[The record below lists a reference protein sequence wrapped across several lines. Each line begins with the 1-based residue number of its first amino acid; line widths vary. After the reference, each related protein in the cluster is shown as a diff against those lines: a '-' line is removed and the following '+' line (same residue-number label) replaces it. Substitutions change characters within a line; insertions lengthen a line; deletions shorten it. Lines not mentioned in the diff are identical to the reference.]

1 MADEPI
7 DYFFNSDEP
16 IDDYASCVGFVC
28 TLDGICSSI
37 YAEKLPDVPLACSLA
52 IELGKHSWLHL

>member
-37 YAEKLPDVPLACSLA
+37 YAEKLPDVPLPCSS
-52 IELGKHSWLHL
+52 H